1 MALGEL
7 QCLVHMHMV
16 ATRATATT
24 SRAVPL
30 CMFSAADVSNQL
42 RPIMRGLGFRTLG
55 SGLGFGV

>member
-16 ATRATATT
+16 ATRA
-24 SRAVPL
+24 VPL
-30 CMFSAADVSNQL
+30 CMFSEAHVSNQL

-55 SGLGFGV
+55 SGLGFRV